1 VTDHGATQ
9 RSSLAG
15 LPSVDRVLRDATAVP
30 LLERHG
36 HRRVVAAVRTAL
48 EHARDEVR
56 RGGVAPDAPTI
67 LAAAQR
73 ELERAHE
80 GDIRAVVNATGV
92 VLHTNL
98 GRAPLSAAARRAV
111 DAAAGYA
118 SVEFDLATGARGSRT
133 AHLGELAAAL
143 CGTEA
148 ALVVNNGAAALLL
161 AMAALAPGQGVVVS
175 RGELIEIGG
184 SFRLPDLITASGA
197 RLVEVGTANRT
208 RYADYVTGLD
218 AGGALL
224 LKVHRAN
231 FRLVGFTEETPLSEL
246 RELADARAVPLVYDL
261 GSGAIRRAMTGP
273 LVEEPTVEAAVAAG
287 ADVVVFSGDKLLG
300 GPQAGVLAG
309 GADVIER
316 CARHPIA
323 RAVRVDKL
331 QRAAM
336 EATLHAHLVDD
347 TPGSIPTVAMLH
359 RPVEELRRRA
369 DAVLAEVA
377 AITGRIE
384 VVDLDGAVGGGALP
398 GVTLPSAGLAWAAP
412 DPDSV
417 VRQLRASDPP
427 IVARIEDGRVVLD
440 LRTVDPRED
449 ALVARALLAVSAGA
463 AVPGRDHGDPGP
475 DPGDDAR
482 SRRTS

>member
-1 VTDHGATQ
+1 VTDTGATP
-9 RSSLAG
+9 RPSLAG
-15 LPSVDRVLRDATAVP
+15 LPSVDRVLRLAAAIPTI
-30 LLERHG
+30 ERHG
-36 HRRVVAAVRTAL
+36 HRRVVTAVRAVL
-48 EHARDEVR
+48 EDARGEVR
-56 RGGVAPDAPTI
+56 RGGGIPDAPTI

-98 GRAPLSAAARRAV
+98 GRSPLSVHARRAV

-133 AHLGELAAAL
+133 AHLGELAASL

-161 AMAALAPGQGVVVS
+161 AIAALAPGQGVVVS

-208 RYADYVTGLD
+208 RRADYLTGLD

-246 RELADARAVPLVYDL
+246 RQLADAREVPLVFDL
-261 GSGAIRRAMTGP
+261 GSGAVRRATTGP
-273 LVEEPTVEAAVAAG
+273 LVEEPTVDAAVAAG

-309 GADVIER
+309 DADMIQR

-336 EATLHAHLVDD
+336 EATLHAHLADD
-347 TPGSIPTVAMLH
+347 TPTSIPTVAMLH
-359 RPVEELRRRA
+359 RPVAELRQRA
-369 DAVLAEVA
+369 ETVLAEVA
-377 AITGRIE
+377 AAVSATGPIE
-384 VVDLDGAVGGGALP
+384 LVDLDGAVGGGALP
-398 GVTLPSAGLAWAAP
+398 GVALPSAGLAWAVP
-412 DPDSV
+412 DADTV
-417 VRQLRASDPP
+417 VTRLRALDPP
-427 IVARIEDGRVVLD
+427 VIARIEDGRVLFD
-440 LRTVDPRED
+440 LRTVDPSED
-449 ALVARALLAVSAGA
+449 ALVARALVAVSGA
-463 AVPGRDHGDPGP
+463 AAIPGP
-475 DPGDDAR
+475 DRGDGAP

>member
-1 VTDHGATQ
+1 VTDLGATP
-9 RSSLAG
+9 RSPLAG
-15 LPSVDRVLRDATAVP
+15 LPSVDRVLRDATAIPTV
-30 LLERHG
+30 ERHG
-36 HRRVVAAVRTAL
+36 HRRVVEAVRTAL
-48 EHARDEVR
+48 EHARSEVR
-56 RGGVAPDAPTI
+56 DGGAVPDVPTI

-73 ELERAHE
+73 ALERAHE

-98 GRAPLSAAARRAV
+98 GRAPLSADARRAV

-208 RYADYVTGLD
+208 RRADYLTGLD

-231 FRLVGFTEETPLSEL
+231 FRLVGFTEETPLAEL
-246 RELADARAVPLVYDL
+246 RDLADARGVPLVYDL
-261 GSGAIRRAMTGP
+261 GSGAIRGATTGP
-273 LVEEPTVEAAVAAG
+273 LVEEPTVDAAVASG

-300 GPQAGVLAG
+300 GPQAGVLVGSAEM
-309 GADVIER
+309 IER

-336 EATLHAHLVDD
+336 EATLHAHLADD
-347 TPGSIPTVAMLH
+347 TPTSIPTVAMLH
-359 RPVEELRRRA
+359 RPVAELRQRA
-369 DAVLAEVA
+369 EALLAEVA
-377 AITGRIE
+377 PEVAPTERIE

-398 GVTLPSAGLAWAAP
+398 GVALPSAGLAWAPP
-412 DPDSV
+412 DPDTA
-417 VRQLRASDPP
+417 VRHLRALDPP
-427 IVARIEDGRVVLD
+427 IIARIGDGRVLLD
-440 LRTVDPRED
+440 LRTVDPSED
-449 ALVARALLAVSAGA
+449 ALLARALVAVSGA
-463 AVPGRDHGDPGP
+463 AAAPGP
-475 DPGDDAR
+475 DRGDGAR
-482 SRRTS
+482 PRRTS